1 MTRRLLKDCCIWNAQ
16 LMPNLCR
23 HKIVRVWADLSS
35 YHKKDRFVKKA
46 ERTFVRAA
54 YVRSDRKRWAP
65 AGNVR
70 KTRRR
75 FASADSCSVGSRAS
89 SRRTNTVQFEIFLT
103 CKSSFSH
110 DFFATSCDHVHHDG
124 GKVACPSPSVLRN
137 IRRKEAVRVTKG
149 RRIPIFPSRSE
160 RHAAC
165 PDGSVHTHC
174 IDIGIASDILAVIN
188 GINGLHAQRD
198 FDPKPAHT
206 GAIRIRANPQRRRSA
221 GRLRQGREDVFR
233 RVNRRMTR
241 RSSSDAFNF

>member
-23 HKIVRVWADLSS
+23 HRIVRAWADLLS

-46 ERTFVRAA
+46 ERAFVRADQ
-54 YVRSDRKRWAP
+54 VRSDRKRWDP
-65 AGNVR
+65 GGNVR

-75 FASADSCSVGSRAS
+75 FASADSHSVGFRAS
-89 SRRTNTVQFEIFLT
+89 SRPTNTLRFEIFLL
-103 CKSSFSH
+103 CESSFSH
-110 DFFATSCDHVHHDG
+110 DFFATSCDDVHHDG
-124 GKVACPSPSVLRN
+124 GEAVCPSPPVLRN
-137 IRRKEAVRVTKG
+137 VRRKETVRVTTG

-160 RHAAC
+160 RHVAC
-165 PDGSVHTHC
+165 PDGSVHTYC

-206 GAIRIRANPQRRRSA
+206 GEPPVVAI
-221 GRLRQGREDVFR
+221 GRLANGRDEKMFSV
-233 RVNRRMTR
+233 VSTGG
-241 RSSSDAFNF
+241 